1 MSKQPTETN
10 EMIIS
15 LNELTPSQR
24 TQVVRIDGKV
34 YTLRSLGAGDQ
45 LDIQRATR
53 KLLQL
58 NTAMVELQEQ
68 TQNEGQ
74 LDNAQK
80 ISLINELNNKFDE
93 LEIINQELLKC
104 YARAIDDGTKTQENT
119 QTLVETLS
127 VEGVRRLFER
137 VFGSNQ

>member
-15 LNELTPSQR
+15 LSELTPSQH

-104 YARAIDDGTKTQENT
+104 YARAIDDGTKTQEDT

>member
-1 MSKQPTETN
+1 MSKQPIETN

-15 LNELTPSQR
+15 LSELTPSQR

-58 NTAMVELQEQ
+58 NTAMVDLQER
-68 TQNEGQ
+68 TKNESQ
-74 LDNAQK
+74 LDNTQK
-80 ISLINELNNKFDE
+80 INLINELNNKFDE

-104 YARAIDDGTKTQENT
+104 YLRAIDDGSKMQKNA
-119 QTLVETLS
+119 QALVETLG

-137 VFGSNQ
+137 VFGGDQ

>member
-15 LNELTPSQR
+15 LSELTPSQR

-104 YARAIDDGTKTQENT
+104 YARAIDDGTKTQKDT
-119 QTLVETLS
+119 QTLVKTLS

>member
-1 MSKQPTETN
+1 MSKQPTKTN

-15 LNELTPSQR
+15 LSELTPSQR

-58 NTAMVELQEQ
+58 NTTMVDLQERA
-68 TQNEGQ
+68 QNESQ

-80 ISLINELNNKFDE
+80 ISLIDELSDKFNELE
-93 LEIINQELLKC
+93 MVNQELLKC
-104 YARAIDDGTKTQENT
+104 YARAIDDGTKAQKDT
-119 QTLVETLS
+119 QTLIEILG

-137 VFGSNQ
+137 AFGSDQ

>member
-1 MSKQPTETN
+1 MSQQPTKTN

-15 LNELTPSQR
+15 LSELTPSQR

-58 NTAMVELQEQ
+58 NTTMVDLQERA
-68 TQNEGQ
+68 QNESQ

-80 ISLINELNNKFDE
+80 ISLIDELSDKFNELE
-93 LEIINQELLKC
+93 MVNQELLKC
-104 YARAIDDGTKTQENT
+104 YARAIDDGTKAQKDT
-119 QTLVETLS
+119 QTLVETLG

-137 VFGSNQ
+137 AFGSDQ

>member
-1 MSKQPTETN
+1 MSKQPTKTN

-15 LNELTPSQR
+15 LSELTPSQR

-58 NTAMVELQEQ
+58 NTTMVDLQERA
-68 TQNEGQ
+68 QNESQ

-80 ISLINELNNKFDE
+80 ISLIDELSDKFNELE
-93 LEIINQELLKC
+93 MVNQELLKC
-104 YARAIDDGTKTQENT
+104 YARAIDDGTKAQKDT
-119 QTLVETLS
+119 QTLVETLG

-137 VFGSNQ
+137 AFGSDQ

>member
-15 LNELTPSQR
+15 LSELTPSQR

-58 NTAMVELQEQ
+58 NTAMVDLQERAK
-68 TQNEGQ
+68 NESQ
-74 LDNAQK
+74 LDNIQK
-80 ISLINELNNKFDE
+80 INLINELNNKFDE

-104 YARAIDDGTKTQENT
+104 YARAIDDGTKTQEDT
-119 QTLVETLS
+119 KTLVETLS

>member
-1 MSKQPTETN
+1 MSKQPTKTN

-15 LNELTPSQR
+15 LSELAPSQR
-24 TQVVRIDGKV
+24 TQAVRIDGKV

-58 NTAMVELQEQ
+58 NTTMVDLQERA
-68 TQNEGQ
+68 QNESQ

-80 ISLINELNNKFDE
+80 ISLIDELSDKFNELE
-93 LEIINQELLKC
+93 MVNQELLKC
-104 YARAIDDGTKTQENT
+104 YARAIDDGTKAQKDT
-119 QTLVETLS
+119 QTLVETLG

-137 VFGSNQ
+137 AFGSDQ

>member
-15 LNELTPSQR
+15 LSELTPSQR

-68 TQNEGQ
+68 
-74 LDNAQK
+74 
-80 ISLINELNNKFDE
+80 SF
-93 LEIINQELLKC
+93 
-104 YARAIDDGTKTQENT
+104 RA
-119 QTLVETLS
+119 V
-127 VEGVRRLFER
+127 LF
-137 VFGSNQ
+137 

>member
-1 MSKQPTETN
+1 MSQQPTKTN

-15 LNELTPSQR
+15 VSELTPSQR

-34 YTLRSLGAGDQ
+34 YALRSLGAGDQ

-58 NTAMVELQEQ
+58 NMTMVDLQERA
-68 TQNEGQ
+68 QNESQ

-80 ISLINELNNKFDE
+80 ISLIDELSDKFNELE
-93 LEIINQELLKC
+93 MVNQELLKC
-104 YARAIDDGTKTQENT
+104 YARAIDDGTKAQKDT
-119 QTLVETLS
+119 QTLVETLG
-127 VEGVRRLFER
+127 VDGVRRLFER
-137 VFGSNQ
+137 AFGSDQ

>member
-15 LNELTPSQR
+15 LSELTPSQR

-58 NTAMVELQEQ
+58 NTAMVDLQER
-68 TQNEGQ
+68 TKNESQ

-80 ISLINELNNKFDE
+80 INLINELNNKFDE

-104 YARAIDDGTKTQENT
+104 YLRAIDDGSKTQKNA
-119 QTLVETLS
+119 QALVKTLG

>member
-15 LNELTPSQR
+15 LSELTPSQR

-104 YARAIDDGTKTQENT
+104 YARAIDDGTKTQEDT
-119 QTLVETLS
+119 QTLVKTLS

>member
-10 EMIIS
+10 EIIIS
-15 LNELTPSQR
+15 LSELTPSQR
-24 TQVVRIDGKV
+24 TQVVRIDGKF

-104 YARAIDDGTKTQENT
+104 YARAIDDGTKTQKDT